1 MSSEHTSA
9 DPTKETTTNTK
20 PNEAVTVLKNLT
32 LEDFKN
38 IGKIPCARNSLLY
51 GIGSGTS
58 ADLLPPANIHRVW
71 HAKCVPQRH
80 FPILERESQLGRA
93 SSRGNSVNSDPN
105 QLPYPHLLDRASA
118 AVTHTSPHTLIGSFE
133 EDQSAAVSLPF
144 PYSSSSHIIT
154 SPSNSSS
161 SLAIDETRSQVS
173 GYHPRD
179 DTDDYIQVSDSDI
192 DLRSPKRLRTEENNI
207 DKKPKMR
214 INSENGVGAGSANGV
229 SRSSS
234 NGEVEKSTN
243 GQIISNNGN
252 SNYNKLQKIRQ
263 QELVRLMVQ
272 SLQNMGYSESA
283 AALEKESGYPLES
296 PTVAQF
302 REGVLKGDW
311 ALVESLL
318 PTLELDQTEDTVV
331 VKFLIREQ
339 KYLELLEAQQKMKA
353 LVVLQH
359 ELTPLNYNLD
369 RLHALPRH
377 VLLDLSDRC

>member
-1 MSSEHTSA
+1 MSMT
-9 DPTKETTTNTK
+9 
-20 PNEAVTVLKNLT
+20 
-32 LEDFKN
+32 
-38 IGKIPCARNSLLY
+38 
-51 GIGSGTS
+51 
-58 ADLLPPANIHRVW
+58 
-71 HAKCVPQRH
+71 
-80 FPILERESQLGRA
+80 A
-93 SSRGNSVNSDPN
+93 SSRGNSVSDAN

-133 EDQSAAVSLPF
+133 GDQSPTATTVVSLPF
-144 PYSSSSHIIT
+144 PYSSSHIIT

-179 DTDDYIQVSDSDI
+179 ETDDYIQASDSDI
-192 DLRSPKRLRTEENNI
+192 DLRSPKRLRTEENNT
-207 DKKPKMR
+207 DKKPIMR
-214 INSENGVGAGSANGV
+214 INSENGVGVG
-229 SRSSS
+229 
-234 NGEVEKSTN
+234 STN
-243 GQIISNNGN
+243 GVTRAN
-252 SNYNKLQKIRQ
+252 SNGDKIRQ

-272 SLQNMGYSESA
+272 SLHNMGYSESA
-283 AALEKESGYPLES
+283 ATLEKESGYPLES

-359 ELTPLNYNLD
+359 ELTPLDYNLD